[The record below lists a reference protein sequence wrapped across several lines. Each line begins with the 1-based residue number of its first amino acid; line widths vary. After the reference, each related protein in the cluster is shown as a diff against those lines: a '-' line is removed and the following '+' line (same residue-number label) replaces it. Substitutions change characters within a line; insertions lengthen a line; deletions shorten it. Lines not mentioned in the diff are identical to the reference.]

1 MPKYK
6 IAELTV
12 EMDPKHPTLLRQ
24 GEPYRFDFEGDAD
37 VVVDFSEEFLAQKIK
52 EHPELTPD
60 VCEYLWLGF
69 GFYRKLVQYD
79 GLMLH
84 ASALAYKGRAYLFSA
99 PCGTGKSTHTSLWRK
114 TFGEDVVI
122 LNDDKPALRRIDGV
136 YHAFG
141 TPFSGK
147 TDQNVNMGVP
157 LGGICILE
165 RSEENWIRRVSG
177 KEVIFPIMH
186 QTLRPPDEKNMDR
199 LLANLDA
206 LLRTVP
212 IYRMGCNISE
222 DAARLA
228 CWTMHGGEQ

>member
-12 EMDPKHPTLLRQ
+12 EMSPKHPTLLRQ
-24 GEPYRFDFEGDAD
+24 GVPYLFDFSGEAE
-37 VVVDFSEEFLAQKIK
+37 VKVDFSEEFYAQKLK

-60 VCEYLWLGF
+60 LVEYLWMGF
-69 GFYRKLVQYD
+69 GFYRKLVQYQ

-114 TFGEDVVI
+114 AFGEEVVI
-122 LNDDKPALRRIDGV
+122 LNDDKPALRQIDGV

-147 TDQNVNMGVP
+147 TDQSVNIGVP

-165 RSEENWIRRVSG
+165 RSEENWIKRVSG

-186 QTLRPPDEKNMDR
+186 QTLRPPDEKNMDC
-199 LLANLDA
+199 LLANLDK

-212 IYRMGCNISE
+212 IYRMGCNISL

-228 CWTMHGGEQ
+228 YETMGGLE